1 MLQNVLQFARE
12 YINKPKTRTSQQR
25 ILIRDVYKD
34 LTGDVVSE
42 SCGSCYIAALLV
54 IIKLNKKKMAHSDY
68 VLKPGAILQ
77 AFGDASKIA
86 TNKNLTNELAEWHL
100 KNVPGS
106 AKKFAKMPAGVVIPE
121 FSGITIIK
129 SNIVQ
134 PEKIVIP
141 EVKHEVKAADVT
153 PFNEVINPKVV
164 EPVKIEPE
172 VIEVKKIIKRR
183 KVKR

>member
-1 MLQNVLQFARE
+1 MTQLENVLLFARE
-12 YINKPKTRTSQQR
+12 YINKPKSRTSQQR

-34 LTGDVVSE
+34 LTGDTVSE
-42 SCGSCYIAALLV
+42 SCGTCYIAALLT
-54 IIKLNKKKMAHSDY
+54 IIKLKKKMATSDY

-86 TNKNLTNELAEWHL
+86 TNKNLTNELAEWYL

-106 AKKFAKMPAGVVIPE
+106 RAKFSKIPAGVVIPE
-121 FSGITIIK
+121 FTGITVIK

-141 EVKHEVKAADVT
+141 EVKAEIVEVVK
-153 PFNEVINPKVV
+153 V
-164 EPVKIEPE
+164 EPVKIDPE
-172 VIEVKKIIKRR
+172 VEVKKIIKRR

>member
-1 MLQNVLQFARE
+1 MTKLENVLLFARE
-12 YINKPKTRTSQQR
+12 YINKPKSRTSQQR

-34 LTGDVVSE
+34 LTGDVVSAT
-42 SCGSCYIAALLV
+42 CGSCYIAALLT
-54 IIKLNKKKMAHSDY
+54 IIKIKKKMATSDY

-86 TNKNLTNELAEWHL
+86 TNKNLTNELAEWYL

-106 AKKFAKMPAGVVIPE
+106 RAKFSKIPAGVVIPE
-121 FSGITIIK
+121 YTGITVIK

-141 EVKHEVKAADVT
+141 EVKAE
-153 PFNEVINPKVV
+153 IV
-164 EPVKIEPE
+164 EPEIIETPNIEPE
-172 VIEVKKIIKRR
+172 AIEVKKIIKRR
-183 KVKR
+183 KGKR

>member
-1 MLQNVLQFARE
+1 MTQLENVLLFARE
-12 YINKPKTRTSQQR
+12 YIKYPKSRTSQQR

-42 SCGSCYIAALLV
+42 SCGTCYIAALLT
-54 IIKLNKKKMAHSDY
+54 IIKNKKMATSDY

-86 TNKNLTNELAEWHL
+86 TNKNLTDELAEWYL

-106 AKKFAKMPAGVVIPE
+106 SSKFSKLKAGVVIPPYT
-121 FSGITIIK
+121 GITVLK

-141 EVKHEVKAADVT
+141 EVKAE
-153 PFNEVINPKVV
+153 VV
-164 EPVKIEPE
+164 EPVEVAEVSPE
-172 VIEVKKIIKRR
+172 VEVKKIIKRR
-183 KVKR
+183 KGKR

>member
-1 MLQNVLQFARE
+1 MTQFENVLLFARE
-12 YINKPKTRTSQQR
+12 YINKPKSRTSQQR

-42 SCGSCYIAALLV
+42 SCGTCYIAALLT
-54 IIKLNKKKMAHSDY
+54 IIKLKKKMATSDY

-86 TNKNLTNELAEWHL
+86 TNKNLTNELAEWYL

-106 AKKFAKMPAGVVIPE
+106 RAKFSKIPAGVVIPE
-121 FSGITIIK
+121 FTGITVIK

-134 PEKIVIP
+134 PEKIEIP
-141 EVKHEVKAADVT
+141 EVKAEIA
-153 PFNEVINPKVV
+153 
-164 EPVKIEPE
+164 EPVTIEPE
-172 VIEVKKIIKRR
+172 FEVKKIIKRR